1 MNFETV
7 LKKLKSGRIK
17 KEGLIEKIRD
27 SFNGY
32 SFKGKDELI
41 ISSPNEMNCY
51 DMSQNSFSAYINHE
65 DAPIANIKFI
75 PIDKY
80 GEYGYLEAYQS

>member
-7 LKKLKSGRIK
+7 VKKLKSGRIK
-17 KEGLIEKIRD
+17 KEYLIEKIRD

-41 ISSPNEMNCY
+41 ISSPNQMNCY
-51 DMSQNSFSAYINHE
+51 DLSQNLFSAYINHE
-65 DAPIANIKFI
+65 DAPIANIVFI